1 MLDYYIVKY
10 RAIFDKFCNRNYT
23 TCFID
28 QCCGKNW
35 GKCSKRHDIGYIS
48 NFENK
53 TKEAIDLEFYECLKL
68 NTWKWLAW
76 LMYIAVSKV
85 PLAKTYFDQ
94 YEKMRKK

>member
-10 RAIFDKFCNRNYT
+10 RAYFDKRCNKNDC

-28 QCCGKNW
+28 RLFNKDW
-35 GKCSKRHDIGYIS
+35 GKCCKRHDIGYIS

-53 TKEAIDLEFYECLKL
+53 TKEAIDSEFYECLKL

-76 LMYIAVSKV
+76 IMYIAVAKV
-85 PLAKTYFDQ
+85 PLAQTYFDK